1 MTVIKKYKNADAIR
15 QRKLLIARR
24 WCFFALMVIAIF
36 MYVFWS
42 NAHCGSFGR
51 ILSWIIF
58 GLWLVPLV
66 QVLYCKFFP
75 PIVTPLMVHRYFQQR
90 KAGKS
95 DVRIR
100 WQYVPIE
107 EISPYLIN
115 AVDVAE
121 NMGLFMYS
129 RGFLFYAL
137 RWAHTLNQMSPRL
150 RGGSIITQQTA
161 KNCFLPHSRTLL
173 RKLVEV
179 YYVVL
184 MELFWNK
191 KRIMECYL
199 NIVEFGEGLY
209 GCEVASQH
217 YFQHSAAAITERES
231 ILLAATL
238 PWPLSANPDKH
249 TSYYD
254 ERISRISAR
263 LLEHEP
269 IDWNAR
275 YEDLD
280 SEKIKE
286 GNRGLL
292 FFVKWLCL
300 QQIKSIQSRKR
311 MFFLS

>member
-1 MTVIKKYKNADAIR
+1 MIKKYKNADSIR

-42 NAHCGSFGR
+42 NTHCGSFGR
-51 ILSWIIF
+51 SLSWIIF

-121 NMGLFMYS
+121 NMGLFMYD
-129 RGFLFYAL
+129 RGFLFFAL
-137 RWAHTLNQMSPRL
+137 SRAYLHNQTDDTLW
-150 RGGSIITQQTA
+150 GGSTLSQQTA
-161 KNCFLPHSRTLL
+161 KNCFLPHGRTWF
-173 RKLVEV
+173 RKIIEA

-184 MELFWNK
+184 IELFWGK
-191 KRIMECYL
+191 KHIMESYL
-199 NIVEFGEGLY
+199 NIVEYGKGIY
-209 GCEVASQH
+209 GCEAASQH
-217 YFQHSAAAITERES
+217 YYHHPAANLNIDEAVR
-231 ILLAATL
+231 LAATL
-238 PWPLSANPDKH
+238 PCPLMANPNKH
-249 TSYYD
+249 TPYYD
-254 ERISRISAR
+254 SSVENIRNW
-263 LLEHEP
+263 LQTHKP

-275 YEDLD
+275 YEDMD
-280 SEKIKE
+280 IQKIAE
-286 GNRGLL
+286 GNRGLY
-292 FFVKWLCL
+292 FFSKWLCL
-300 QQIKSIQSRKR
+300 RQIKN
-311 MFFLS
+311 